1 MDLSAEDS
9 LRLNVLLNQ
18 DLQAVRIDDSRMIVY
33 GLTEKGEAKVPL
45 NPNCRDE
52 QYIKRVKEAISSHVL
67 GSPGGYPIFL
77 RRWTRMGQARD
88 ESLDKLL
95 QLGEPEAVVAVV
107 YAPGLTDEQARRAW
121 WCMPSSENARRMLKN
136 ECVAQGSMGK
146 ELAEFLIEFLAFEEE
161 AKDIIESVRLVLQP
175 GLIEEKTRESLWSK
189 GQRKNAFLVGFLKT
203 LPDELPDSAPAH
215 KEATALQA
223 SIQPLADK
231 GNLIAKQ
238 LLRVLSPE
246 GQAFIKTVKTVMKKP
261 SSQDVV
267 VALLEAIED
276 YFFEM
281 RISERPSQEITELIE
296 AANNVCKDC
305 ASLSNELTEV
315 METVPEVESMLKA
328 MLVLSWMGE
337 KTLNPIFSRTD
348 AIGSAMR
355 RKLEPLF
362 TPLNEQLDRLYSG
375 GR

>member
-18 DLQAVRIDDSRMIVY
+18 DLQAVRIDDSKMIVY
-33 GLTEKGEAKVPL
+33 GLTERGEAKVPL

-67 GSPGGYPIFL
+67 GTPGGYPIFL

-107 YAPGLTDEQARRAW
+107 HAPGLTDEQARRAW

-136 ECVAQGSMGK
+136 ETVASGEMGK
-146 ELAEFLIEFLAFEEE
+146 ELAEFLVEFLAFEEE

-175 GLIEEKTRESLWSK
+175 GLVDERVKESLWSK

-203 LPDELPDSAPAH
+203 MPDELPEQATAH
-215 KEATALQA
+215 KETQTLQE
-223 SIQPLADK
+223 ILQPLAD
-231 GNLIAKQ
+231 NDNVFAEQ
-238 LLRVLSPE
+238 LLRVLSEE
-246 GQAFIKTVKTVMKKP
+246 GQAFLKTVKTVMKKP

-267 VALLEAIED
+267 VALMEAIED
-276 YFFEM
+276 YFQPM
-281 RISERPSQEITELIE
+281 RISERPSQEINKLIE
-296 AANNVCKDC
+296 SAEQAC
-305 ASLSNELTEV
+305 AECQSHSNDLHQMLEA
-315 METVPEVESMLKA
+315 VPELKPMLEA
-328 MLVLSWMGE
+328 MLLLSWMGE
-337 KTLNPIFSRTD
+337 KTLNPIFSKTD

-355 RKLEPLF
+355 KKLQPLF
-362 TPLNEQLDRLYSG
+362 IPLNEHIDRLYE

>member
-18 DLQAVRIDDSRMIVY
+18 DLQAVRIDDSKMIVY

-107 YAPGLTDEQARRAW
+107 HAPGLTDEQARRAW

-136 ECVAQGSMGK
+136 ETVARGNMGK
-146 ELAEFLIEFLAFEEE
+146 ELAEFLIEFLAFEEQ

-175 GLIEEKTRESLWSK
+175 GLVDEKTKESLWSK

-203 LPDELPDSAPAH
+203 LPDKIPEQTTAHEETQTAQEL
-215 KEATALQA
+215 L
-223 SIQPLADK
+223 QPLADK
-231 GNLIAKQ
+231 GNVFAQQ

-246 GQAFIKTVKTVMKKP
+246 GQAFLKTVKTVMKKP

-267 VALLEAIED
+267 VALMEAIED
-276 YFFEM
+276 YFATM
-281 RISERPSQEITELIE
+281 RISERPSQEIEDLME
-296 AANNVCKDC
+296 SA
-305 ASLSNELTEV
+305 
-315 METVPEVESMLKA
+315 ETVCADCEKHSDDLHEVLQTAPELQPMLKA
-328 MLVLSWMGE
+328 MLVLSWTGE
-337 KTLNPIFSRTD
+337 KTLDPIFSKTD

-362 TPLNEQLDRLYSG
+362 TPLNEQLDCLYPSG
-375 GR
+375 R

>member
-18 DLQAVRIDDSRMIVY
+18 DLQAVRIDDSKMIVY
-33 GLTEKGEAKVPL
+33 GLTEKGEARVPL

-107 YAPGLTDEQARRAW
+107 HAPGLTDDQARRAW

-136 ECVAQGSMGK
+136 ETVAKGNMGK

-161 AKDIIESVRLVLQP
+161 ARDVIESVRLVLQP
-175 GLIEEKTRESLWSK
+175 DLVDEKTKEILWSK

-203 LPDELPDSAPAH
+203 LPDELPETASSH
-215 KEATALQA
+215 KEAELFQTQLQM
-223 SIQPLADK
+223 LAEK
-231 GNLIAKQ
+231 GNNFAKQ

-246 GQAFIKTVKTVMKKP
+246 GQAFLKTVKTVMKKP

-267 VALLEAIED
+267 IALMEAIED
-276 YFFEM
+276 YFLAM
-281 RISERPSQEITELIE
+281 RISERPSHDINEIIE
-296 AANNVCKDC
+296 AAGQLCKNC
-305 ASLSNELTEV
+305 ENHSKEISEILEAL
-315 METVPEVESMLKA
+315 PESESMVKA

-337 KTLNPIFSRTD
+337 KTLNPIFSKTD

-362 TPLNEQLDRLYSG
+362 NPLNEQLDRLYSG